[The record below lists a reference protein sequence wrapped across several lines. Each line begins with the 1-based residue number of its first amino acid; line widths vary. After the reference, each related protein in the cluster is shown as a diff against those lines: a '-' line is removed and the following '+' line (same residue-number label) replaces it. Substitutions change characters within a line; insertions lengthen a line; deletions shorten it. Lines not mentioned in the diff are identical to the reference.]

1 MIIKLIYFEDEG
13 FLPVDIRDLVEAVE
27 TPHSLQRGLSSGMF
41 GGLEQLL

>member
-27 TPHSLQRGLSSGMF
+27 THSLQRGLSSGMF